1 MCSRA
6 SSGEATR
13 IVKTAVI
20 ASTTM
25 AMTAARTPTRP
36 SDRDAVID
44 PTFATSIDI
53 DQRNHRHANEVDEDR
68 ADRRCDREHRAGRR
82 RRRDA
87 SASPSKKPP
96 TRPRRTRVVSDTREC

>member
-1 MCSRA
+1 M
-6 SSGEATR
+6 
-13 IVKTAVI
+13 VKTAVSV
-20 ASTTM
+20 STTM

-53 DQRNHRHANEVDEDR
+53 TSGITVMRMRLTKMVPIGVAI
-68 ADRRCDREHRAGRR
+68 
-82 RRRDA
+82 A
-87 SASPSKKPP
+87 STGPATDGTDVSVSPSKKPP